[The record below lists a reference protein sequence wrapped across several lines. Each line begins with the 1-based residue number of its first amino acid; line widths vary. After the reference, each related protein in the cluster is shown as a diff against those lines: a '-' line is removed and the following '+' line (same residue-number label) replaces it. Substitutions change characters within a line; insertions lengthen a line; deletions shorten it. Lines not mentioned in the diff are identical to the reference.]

1 MKVGSKKT
9 GDIPDTRNR
18 LFKAWGEETG
28 KNKIKK
34 VRGQMVKGLPGPWRS
49 L

>member
-1 MKVGSKKT
+1 MKFGSKKA

-18 LFKAWGEETG
+18 LYKAWGEGTG
-28 KNKIKK
+28 ENKIKK
-34 VRGQMVKGLPGPWRS
+34 VRGQMVKGLSGPWRS